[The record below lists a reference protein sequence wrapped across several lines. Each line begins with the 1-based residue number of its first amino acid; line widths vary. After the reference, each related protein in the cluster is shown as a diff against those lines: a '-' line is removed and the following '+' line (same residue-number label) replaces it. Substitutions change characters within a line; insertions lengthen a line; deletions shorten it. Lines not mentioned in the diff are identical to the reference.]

1 MIKLKNLLKET
12 LSESN
17 TVLGKSGNYAV
28 TQYGEPGGVI
38 LTKNGERVAIGNYD
52 SDAQTFWFTDLPNE
66 NSDKGFDEVKDILK
80 YATKK
85 KLTFVG
91 ESVVK
96 EGSSDIADYQI
107 GLKKVTKDD
116 ALEHMYGVDRPGKKW
131 KQGMSVSTTAEL
143 KKLVKKYGN
152 DNVVIH
158 GKQNNGKPLVDIL
171 EGALTRK

>member
-1 MIKLKNLLKET
+1 MIKLKGLLKESFGLGELPSSKLMKMKMT
-12 LSESN
+12 LAELMASED
-17 TVLGKSGNYAV
+17 AV
-28 TQYGEPGGVI
+28 
-38 LTKNGERVAIGNYD
+38 
-52 SDAQTFWFTDLPNE
+52 NE
-66 NSDKGFDEVKDILK
+66 GQ
-80 YATKK
+80 
-85 KLTFVG
+85 
-91 ESVVK
+91 
-96 EGSSDIADYQI
+96 IADYQI

>member
-1 MIKLKNLLKET
+1 MIKLKGLLKESFGLGELPSSKLMKMKMT
-12 LSESN
+12 LAELMASEESV
-17 TVLGKSGNYAV
+17 TEAYDGPMTIRHDGAKLKVGAKIKVEDEKGKSQLA
-28 TQYGEPGGVI
+28 
-38 LTKNGERVAIGNYD
+38 K
-52 SDAQTFWFTDLPNE
+52 
-66 NSDKGFDEVKDILK
+66 
-80 YATKK
+80 
-85 KLTFVG
+85 
-91 ESVVK
+91 VVK
-96 EGSSDIADYQI
+96 YSGNGIYIVKPIKESSVNEGQIADYQI